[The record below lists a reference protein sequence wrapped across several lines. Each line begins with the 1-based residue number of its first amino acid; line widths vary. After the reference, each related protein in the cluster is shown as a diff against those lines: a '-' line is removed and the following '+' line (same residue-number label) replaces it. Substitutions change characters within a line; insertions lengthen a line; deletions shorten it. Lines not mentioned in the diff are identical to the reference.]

1 MLGKYTSQ
9 DGDSVRDR
17 VCREC
22 DHRWRTLQPPEEV
35 LDPSI
40 LVKFPRWKSPEG
52 SRRQVTLEYATKA
65 RRLGAQ
71 YYLFV
76 MPKGPGTYGTQKGR
90 PPKKKKG
97 MKKGSKKMRCSCGQ

>member
-1 MLGKYTSQ
+1 MRLAAPNAGQRILVCLGSTRHK
-9 DGDSVRDR
+9 GDSVRDR

-52 SRRQVTLEYATKA
+52 SRRQVTLEYVTKA
-65 RRLGAQ
+65 R
-71 YYLFV
+71 
-76 MPKGPGTYGTQKGR
+76 
-90 PPKKKKG
+90 
-97 MKKGSKKMRCSCGQ
+97 

>member
-1 MLGKYTSQ
+1 MRLAVPNAGQRTRVLGKYTSQ

-65 RRLGAQ
+65 R
-71 YYLFV
+71 
-76 MPKGPGTYGTQKGR
+76 
-90 PPKKKKG
+90 
-97 MKKGSKKMRCSCGQ
+97 